1 VVRQHRR
8 PQRAGRLPGR
18 RLCRGS
24 TAAAAPVA
32 AVPEPQ
38 TYAMLLAGLVA
49 IGGTRLSRRR
59 RD

>member
-1 VVRQHRR
+1 VLGGFQGGVF
-8 PQRAGRLPGR
+8 AG
-18 RLCRGS
+18 GS

-49 IGGTRLSRRR
+49 IGGTRLARRR